1 MYLGT
6 SAGNAGMFAVFGRMG
21 LWKMWFQRPELK
33 GSGLKMNHPEGV
45 ELRWEEGNGFS
56 VSVEDHFRCLE

>member
-1 MYLGT
+1 
-6 SAGNAGMFAVFGRMG
+6 MFAVFGRMG